1 MIDEPPQYLVQR
13 LRRAL
18 AEDPRTA
25 EMGVQVKIRGTVV
38 FLTGEVATEQRCE
51 QLAEVVAET
60 VAGSRPGSRPGSG
73 PGFGPDSGPGFT
85 VHNDVHVVPARV
97 PDSRE
102 ELT

>member
-1 MIDEPPQYLVQR
+1 MTETSPRSPQPEPPQYLAQR

-25 EMGVQVKIRGTVV
+25 EMGVQVKVRGSVV
-38 FLTGEVATEQRCE
+38 FLTGEVATQQRCR
-51 QLAEVVAET
+51 QLAAVVAE
-60 VAGSRPGSRPGSG
+60 AAPEL
-73 PGFGPDSGPGFT
+73 T

-102 ELT
+102 ELS